1 MKKILILAALV
12 IFDNSYANNTPLYTA
27 SIRGDIDTVRSLI
40 LDSKSDSKV
49 DVNLGFSYR
58 GNHYSILPELSKANL
73 KPDVKK
79 TIFELLIASGADVNA
94 KDFNGLSSLCY
105 LQIKNLQIRNKSP
118 KIIAIEKK
126 ANIDIIDNVLIANGA
141 FLSLAETTSLK
152 EYEYSSKRQG
162 IDDLDRKSF
171 KNFTDPDSESDSGS
185 GSSDSSLED
194 TRKRIMNK
202 DLSISKYLKTG
213 Y

>member
-1 MKKILILAALV
+1 MKKILMLAVLV
-12 IFDNSYANNTPLYTA
+12 IFDNSYGNKNSLYTA
-27 SIRGDIDTVRSLI
+27 SMCGDINTVRSLI

-49 DVNLGFSYR
+49 AINLGFSYE
-58 GNHYSILPELSKANL
+58 GQNYSILPELAKANL
-73 KPDVKK
+73 KPDAKK
-79 TIFELLIASGADVNA
+79 IIFELLISSGADVNA

-118 KIIAIEKK
+118 KIIEIEKK

-152 EYEYSSKRQG
+152 EYEYSSKRQI
-162 IDDLDRKSF
+162 IDELDRKSF
-171 KNFTDPDSESDSGS
+171 KSFTDPDSDSDLGS

-194 TRKRIMNK
+194 TRKRIMEQDFK
-202 DLSISKYLKTG
+202 VSKFLKNG

>member
-1 MKKILILAALV
+1 MKKILILAVLV
-12 IFDNSYANNTPLYTA
+12 IFDNSYGNKNPLYTA
-27 SIRGDIDTVRSLI
+27 SICGDINTVRSLM
-40 LDSKSDSKV
+40 LDSKV
-49 DVNLGFSYR
+49 DVNLGFSYE
-58 GNHYSILPELSKANL
+58 GQNYSILPELAKANL
-73 KPDVKK
+73 KPESKK
-79 TIFELLIASGADVNA
+79 TIFELLISSGADVNA

-171 KNFTDPDSESDSGS
+171 KNFTDPDSDSDSGS
-185 GSSDSSLED
+185 GSSDSSLEN
-194 TRKRIMNK
+194 TRKRIMYK
-202 DLSISKYLKTG
+202 DLSISKYLRTG